1 MILLTNDDGFNA
13 PGLRAVWDALS
24 PECEAI
30 IIAPE
35 TEQSAVGHAITLAT
49 PLKVKEMKEEG
60 HLLGYAVS
68 GTPADC
74 VKIAITELLPEPPKL
89 VISGIN
95 QGSNMG
101 SCVIYSGTVSAAT
114 EAAIMGVPSIAV
126 SLNSWENQNFSAA
139 AEFIRQIYPR
149 ILKKGL
155 PLGVALN
162 INVPAVPRD
171 KIKGV
176 TVTRQGQSR
185 VIEAF
190 DKRVDPRNNTYYWL
204 AGEMIFSDAEGGT
217 DCEVV
222 QNDYISITPIH
233 CDLTRHDLLDDLR
246 SWDLSFEE

>member
-24 PECEAI
+24 PECDAI

-49 PLKVKEMKEEG
+49 PLKVKEMKEG
-60 HLLGYAVS
+60 GRLLGYAVS

-126 SLNSWENQNFSAA
+126 SLNSWENQDFSAA
-139 AEFIRQIYPR
+139 AEFVRQIYPR
-149 ILKKGL
+149 VLKKGL
-155 PLGVALN
+155 PDGVALN

-171 KIKGV
+171 EIKGI

-222 QNDYISITPIH
+222 QNDYISITPID

-246 SWDLSFEE
+246 SWDFSFK

>member
-1 MILLTNDDGFNA
+1 MILLTNDDGFTA

-49 PLKVKEMKEEG
+49 PLKVKEMKEG
-60 HLLGYAVS
+60 DRLLGYAVS

-74 VKIAITELLPEPPKL
+74 VKIAVTELLPEPPKL

-126 SLNSWENQNFSAA
+126 SLNSWDNKDFSVS
-139 AEFIRQIYPR
+139 AEFIRKIYR
-149 ILKKGL
+149 RVLEKGL
-155 PLGVALN
+155 PEGVALN
-162 INVPAVPRD
+162 INVPALPHD
-171 KIKGV
+171 QIKGV
-176 TVTRQGQSR
+176 SVTRQGQSR

-204 AGEMIFSDAEGGT
+204 AGEMVFSDAEGGT
-217 DCEVV
+217 DCEAVE
-222 QNDYISITPIH
+222 NGYISITPIH
-233 CDLTRHDLLDDLR
+233 CDLTRHDLLDDLA
-246 SWDLSFEE
+246 SWNLSFE

>member
-1 MILLTNDDGFNA
+1 MILLTNDDGFTA

-49 PLKVKEMKEEG
+49 PLKVKEMKEG
-60 HLLGYAVS
+60 DRLLGYAVS

-74 VKIAITELLPEPPKL
+74 VKIAVTELLPEPPKL

-126 SLNSWENQNFSAA
+126 SLNSWDNKDFSVS
-139 AEFIRQIYPR
+139 AEFIRKNLSPCSGEGIA
-149 ILKKGL
+149 GGS
-155 PLGVALN
+155 GVEHQCSRSSARSN
-162 INVPAVPRD
+162 QGCCRNTAGPVAGDR
-171 KIKGV
+171 GV
-176 TVTRQGQSR
+176 R
-185 VIEAF
+185 
-190 DKRVDPRNNTYYWL
+190 
-204 AGEMIFSDAEGGT
+204 
-217 DCEVV
+217 
-222 QNDYISITPIH
+222 
-233 CDLTRHDLLDDLR
+233 
-246 SWDLSFEE
+246 